1 MEFTTEPNRI
11 YHQGDDGQLL
21 AEISLPAADE
31 RTIAITHTFVDES
44 LRGQGVA
51 GQLMEAATKQARVD
65 GMRVKPVCSYA
76 VAWFEKHPEE
86 CDLLCEEAVDC
97 GENSASD
104 LDATSDQAADGAQTS
119 DKERY

>member
-11 YHQGDDGQLL
+11 YHRGDDGQLL

-86 CDLLCEEAVDC
+86 CDLLYEEAVDC